1 MQITDIRGINVQ
13 LTELTPTHSW
23 CEGIRVVHDGDCPGG
38 GGPGG
43 DGGGWILVTGCSP
56 RLPVTSL
63 LPLLVTLLVF
73 GAGTLLSVTRVI
85 ILGRL
90 CGVLVKKFVSYIRQ
104 KKKLCSFYCKILP
117 LECC

>member
-23 CEGIRVVHDGDCPGG
+23 SEGIRVVHDGDCPGG

-90 CGVLVKKFVSYIRQ
+90 CGVLVNKFVSYI
-104 KKKLCSFYCKILP
+104 KLKTTVLFLYCKNLP

>member
-1 MQITDIRGINVQ
+1 MQ

-23 CEGIRVVHDGDCPGG
+23 CEGIRVVHDGDRPGR

-43 DGGGWILVTGCSP
+43 YGGGWVLVSSCSP
-56 RLPVTSL
+56 RLLVTSL

-73 GAGTLLSVTRVI
+73 GAGTLLSVPRVI

-90 CGVLVKKFVSYIRQ
+90 GGVLVKS
-104 KKKLCSFYCKILP
+104 L
-117 LECC
+117 